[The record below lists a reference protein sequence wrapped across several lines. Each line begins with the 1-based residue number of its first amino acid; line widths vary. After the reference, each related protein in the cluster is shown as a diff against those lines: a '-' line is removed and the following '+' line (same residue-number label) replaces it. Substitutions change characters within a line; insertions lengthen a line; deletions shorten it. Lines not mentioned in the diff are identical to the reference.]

1 MHTHHFEPHN
11 SAKDFI
17 DSLVHAQT
25 SWQRPLRSIFAWR
38 GVGDSERHKL
48 IPSAL
53 RIENHANL
61 FRLAE
66 ISETSIY
73 WGLGEADRQ
82 VYLEFRVVERFIAI
96 ADRSGLSVPELGP
109 QMREAFNDFGAEARQ
124 KQFERI
130 LANWPPEELINLVS
144 LVQHYGLPTRLLD
157 WTSDVL
163 TAAYFAAESA
173 LRNSQ
178 NATEAELDSRTLAVW
193 CVNPLELCTA
203 VNRHPETGELKLKV
217 EVGAPPRYQ
226 NPNLNAQSGVFSW
239 LSGPDALKLDIART
253 PLDEIANGL
262 IRTTAPDPDRR
273 VGTFMVSKL
282 PWRHADELMSRLF
295 NLGVSRA
302 KLQPG
307 YDGVSETVRQLSR
320 LQWRPV

>member
-1 MHTHHFEPHN
+1 
-11 SAKDFI
+11 
-17 DSLVHAQT
+17 
-25 SWQRPLRSIFAWR
+25 
-38 GVGDSERHKL
+38 
-48 IPSAL
+48 
-53 RIENHANL
+53 
-61 FRLAE
+61 
-66 ISETSIY
+66 
-73 WGLGEADRQ
+73 
-82 VYLEFRVVERFIAI
+82 VVERFIAI
-96 ADRSGLSVPELGP
+96 ADKSGLSVPELGP
-109 QMREAFNDFGAEARQ
+109 QMREAFDDFGSEARQ
-124 KQFERI
+124 KQFESI
-130 LANWPPEELINLVS
+130 LANWPPKELINLVS

-193 CVNPLELCTA
+193 CVNPLELSTA
-203 VNRHPETGELKLKV
+203 LQRDLEKTALTLKV

-226 NPNLNAQSGVFSW
+226 NPNLNAQSGMFSW

-253 PLDEIANGL
+253 PLDETANRL
-262 IRTTAPDPDRR
+262 LKAANLDSDRR
-273 VGTFMVSKL
+273 FGTFMVSKL

-320 LQWRPV
+320 LQWRPR